1 MLKFYN
7 NLEKKLLLLQRNEFL
22 SSSQIK
28 LRKFFGRSLFT
39 NFFINYF
46 QDINLEQKV
55 FDKIKEEFETLKN
68 YLPSNVKNIMDIGC
82 GIGLINIFLNDY
94 FIDCQKFYLLDK
106 NNIDNKIVYGFSDNY
121 ESYSIT
127 NVTKNF
133 LINNNIQEHKLNL
146 IDVDKNFSIKPNS
159 IDLCISLVS
168 MGYHYPLSQYLDTMK
183 EVSNN
188 NTVFIFDIA
197 TEYQDMTDLKDL
209 FGEIKIIEESNLKHP
224 RTRVACY
231 EIIK

>member
-1 MLKFYN
+1 MLKFNN

-28 LRKFFGRSLFT
+28 LRKLFGRSLFT

-55 FDKIKEEFETLKN
+55 FYKIKEEFEILKK
-68 YLPSNVKNIMDIGC
+68 YLPRNVKNVMDIGC
-82 GIGLINIFLNDY
+82 GIGLIDIFLNNY
-94 FIDCQKFYLLDK
+94 FTDCQKFYLLDK
-106 NNIDNKIVYGFSDNY
+106 NNIDSKIVYGFSDNY

-168 MGYHYPLSQYLDTMK
+168 MGYHYPFSQYLDTIK
-183 EVSNN
+183 KVSNN

-197 TEYQDMTDLKDL
+197 TEYQDISFLKNI
-209 FGEIKIIEESNLKHP
+209 FGDIKIIEESDLKHP

-231 EIIK
+231 EIIM

>member
-1 MLKFYN
+1 MLKFNN

-68 YLPSNVKNIMDIGC
+68 YLPSNVINIMDIGC
-82 GIGLINIFLNDY
+82 GIGLINIFL
-94 FIDCQKFYLLDK
+94 IDS
-106 NNIDNKIVYGFSDNY
+106 KIVYGFSDNY

-197 TEYQDMTDLKDL
+197 TEYQDITYLKDL
-209 FGEIKIIEESNLKHP
+209 FGDIKIIEESDLKHP
-224 RTRVACY
+224 RVRVACY

>member
-1 MLKFYN
+1 MLKFNN

-28 LRKFFGRSLFT
+28 LRKLFGRSLFT

-55 FDKIKEEFETLKN
+55 FNKIKEEFETLKN

-106 NNIDNKIVYGFSDNY
+106 NKIDSKIVYGFSDHY

-127 NVTKNF
+127 NITKNF

-146 IDVDKNFSIKPNS
+146 IDVNKKFSIKSNS

-168 MGYHYPLSQYLDTMK
+168 MGYHYPFSQYLDIIK

-197 TEYQDMTDLKDL
+197 SEFQDITSLRDH
-209 FGEIKIIEESNLKHP
+209 FGDIKIIEESKLKQP

>member
-1 MLKFYN
+1 MLKFNN

-28 LRKFFGRSLFT
+28 LRKLFGRSLFT

-55 FDKIKEEFETLKN
+55 FYKIKEEFEILKK
-68 YLPSNVKNIMDIGC
+68 YLPRNVKNVMDIGC
-82 GIGLINIFLNDY
+82 GIGLIDIFLNNY
-94 FIDCQKFYLLDK
+94 FTDCQKFYLLDK
-106 NNIDNKIVYGFSDNY
+106 NNIDSKIVYGFSDNY

-168 MGYHYPLSQYLDTMK
+168 MGYHYPFSQYLDTIK
-183 EVSNN
+183 KVSNN

-197 TEYQDMTDLKDL
+197 TEYQDISFLKNI
-209 FGEIKIIEESNLKHP
+209 FGDIKIIEESNLKHP

-231 EIIK
+231 EIIM

>member
-1 MLKFYN
+1 MIKFKN
-7 NLEKKLLLLQRNEFL
+7 NIEKKLLLLQRNEFL
-22 SSSQIK
+22 SPQQIK
-28 LRKFFGRSLFT
+28 LRKLFGRSLFT

-46 QDINLEQKV
+46 QDNNLEQIV
-55 FDKIKEEFETLKN
+55 FYKIKEEFETLKK
-68 YLPSNVKNIMDIGC
+68 YLPRNVKNIMDIGC
-82 GIGLINIFLNDY
+82 GIGLMDIFLNDY

-106 NNIDNKIVYGFSDNY
+106 NNIDSKIVYGFSDDY

-168 MGYHYPLSQYLDTMK
+168 MGYHYPFSQYLDTIK
-183 EVSNN
+183 KVSNN

-197 TEYQDMTDLKDL
+197 TEYQDISYLKEIFSD
-209 FGEIKIIEESNLKHP
+209 IKIIEENELKHP

>member
-1 MLKFYN
+1 MLKFN
-7 NLEKKLLLLQRNEFL
+7 NDLEKKLLLLQRNEFL

-106 NNIDNKIVYGFSDNY
+106 NNIDSKIVYGFSDNY

-133 LINNNIQEHKLNL
+133 LINNNIKEHKLNL

-188 NTVFIFDIA
+188 NTVFIFKFFN
-197 TEYQDMTDLKDL
+197 EFSSQSVL
-209 FGEIKIIEESNLKHP
+209 FELFKEDRFWNFAFRYADKH
-224 RTRVACY
+224 
-231 EIIK
+231 